1 MFFWIKELSTKSHEQ
16 RRNSLLAHS
25 SQSGAEQAFLFSD
38 MFLNLNEDAQSVFDS
53 INEVSHDDSLVTI
66 QTPTG
71 FVLNNGFEF
80 WSQFVRRDFNKS

>member
-1 MFFWIKELSTKSHEQ
+1 
-16 RRNSLLAHS
+16 
-25 SQSGAEQAFLFSD
+25 